1 MKKKIRTISISDNID
16 KQLMEDS
23 NYRGLTISANVSRI
37 LFDYFINN
45 SRKRKRKLLWENEKV
60 DVDVSLIKEYF
71 KTSLSKAKYIYK
83 LMSSDD
89 MGVIRKRLFKGGLK
103 K

>member
-45 SRKRKRKLLWENEKV
+45 KINTVGIKLPVK
-60 DVDVSLIKEYF
+60 
-71 KTSLSKAKYIYK
+71 
-83 LMSSDD
+83 
-89 MGVIRKRLFKGGLK
+89 
-103 K
+103 